1 MALPKLDVP
10 RYETKLP
17 STGKKLVYRPYLVKE
32 EKVLMIAMESN
43 DQGQM
48 IRAVKDIINSCTDGM
63 IDSNQMTMFDLEYM
77 FTQLRAKSV
86 GETTKVS
93 IACKSCEHMNE
104 VDINLSNAKVSN
116 VNDSSKKIQL
126 TDKVSVLMKY
136 PTVND
141 VQSLQSEEQKSEID
155 LIFDLIIAS
164 IDSIYSGEEI
174 FDAKDQSKKEM
185 ADFVDSL
192 NSEQFNKIRS
202 FIENTPAVNITAQF
216 DCVKCNAHNETEL
229 KGLSNFFG

>member
-17 STGKKLVYRPYLVKE
+17 STGKKLIYRPYLVKE

-48 IRAVKDIINSCTDGM
+48 IRAVKDIINSCTEGM
-63 IDSNQMTMFDLEYM
+63 INPDHMTMFDLEYM

-93 IACKSCEHMNE
+93 IACKNCEHMNE
-104 VDINLSNAKVSN
+104 VDINLSNTKVSTA
-116 VNDSSKKIQL
+116 DESLKKIQL

-141 VQSLQSEEQKSEID
+141 VQSLQGENKSEID

-164 IDSIYSGEEI
+164 VDSIYSGEEI

-192 NSEQFNKIRS
+192 NSEQFNKIRA
-202 FIENTPAVNITAQF
+202 FIENTPAVNITAVF
-216 DCVKCNAHNETEL
+216 DCTSCNTHNETEL